1 MSQPTSRLIGSRR
14 RRVAVF
20 AALVLALGLA
30 GQAPTQAQIPGP
42 VMTCHISSAS
52 ALVFADTPEGD
63 AVTYYAHVIMYT
75 RRCGLSPAEVQATFR
90 PVAGSAS
97 TCDFKGTMMSEY
109 ALCQGARGV
118 AAPGTQVVIDATG
131 RTYGNEGVDT
141 FASSCTVVLTPLPP
155 ASTDA
160 NGVPLGSSGSR
171 ASCGLPLGNW

>member
-1 MSQPTSRLIGSRR
+1 MLQPTSRSIGSRR
-14 RRVAVF
+14 RR
-20 AALVLALGLA
+20 AALLAALTVVVGLA

-63 AVTYYAHVIMYT
+63 AVTYYAQVIMYT
-75 RRCGLSPAEVQATFR
+75 RRCGVSPAEVQATFR
-90 PVAGSAS
+90 PIAGSAS

-118 AAPGTQVVIDATG
+118 AAPGTQVVIDAVG

-141 FASSCTVVLTPLPP
+141 FASSCTVILPPLPP
-155 ASTDA
+155 LTTDA
-160 NGVPLGSSGSR
+160 SGVPLGSSGSR
-171 ASCGLPLGNW
+171 AECALPLGNW